1 MNQTP
6 QAAVSSTVGRLVLR
20 PQPRRLPFKIVGDKS
35 GRFYN
40 EREAYHGTGR
50 GPMFIAWKPPR
61 PNLIPVQRAGV
72 YAWEPMQEIGLP
84 AQNTLASPGDRPAGG
99 RTA

>member
-1 MNQTP
+1 MLHP
-6 QAAVSSTVGRLVLR
+6 MALR

-40 EREAYHGTGR
+40 EREAFHRTGR

-61 PNLIPVQRAGV
+61 PDMIPMPRDGLYV
-72 YAWEPMQEIGLP
+72 WEPMREIGRP
-84 AQNTLASPGDRPAGG
+84 AQNAARDG
-99 RTA
+99 RREREA

>member
-1 MNQTP
+1 M
-6 QAAVSSTVGRLVLR
+6 ALR

-40 EREAYHGTGR
+40 EREAFHRTGR

-61 PNLIPVQRAGV
+61 PDMLPLPRDGLYV
-72 YAWEPMQEIGLP
+72 WEPMREIGRP
-84 AQNTLASPGDRPAGG
+84 AQNAARDG
-99 RTA
+99 RREREA